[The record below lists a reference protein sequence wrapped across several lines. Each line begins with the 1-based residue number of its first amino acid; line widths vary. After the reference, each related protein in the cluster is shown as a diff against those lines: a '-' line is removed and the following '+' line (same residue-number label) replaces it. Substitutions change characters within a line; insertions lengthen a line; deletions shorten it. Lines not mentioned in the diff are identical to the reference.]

1 MVRNEGRLISPGE
14 PLPHGR
20 GDGPIEGTRILA
32 TRPSSPRAWG
42 WSALHGEATAAGI
55 LFPTGVGMVRMALQ
69 SIGEILPLPHGRG
82 DGPRLVRSWTPQ
94 MSSSPRA
101 WGWSVVE
108 PKSPKMKNLFPTGVG
123 MVRSPISTRLLLS
136 SLPHGRGDGPYF
148 ALDPPIGP
156 SSSPRAW
163 GWSDSGEIVHVNHR
177 LFPTGVGMV
186 RLVAVV
192 PRTSVPL
199 PHGRGDGPPS
209 LSPYSLR
216 LPSSPRAWGW
226 SAN

>member
-82 DGPRLVRSWTPQ
+82 DGP
-94 MSSSPRA
+94 
-101 WGWSVVE
+101 
-108 PKSPKMKNLFPTGVG
+108 
-123 MVRSPISTRLLLS
+123 
-136 SLPHGRGDGPYF
+136 YF

-186 RLVAVV
+186 RFLTLARFLGV
-192 PRTSVPL
+192 TL
-199 PHGRGDGPPS
+199 PHGRGDGPPPTS
-209 LSPYSLR
+209 WITLAHR
-216 LPSSPRAWGW
+216 SSPRAWGW
-226 SAN
+226 SDLPLLSASPWMLFPTGVGMVRTNNRNP